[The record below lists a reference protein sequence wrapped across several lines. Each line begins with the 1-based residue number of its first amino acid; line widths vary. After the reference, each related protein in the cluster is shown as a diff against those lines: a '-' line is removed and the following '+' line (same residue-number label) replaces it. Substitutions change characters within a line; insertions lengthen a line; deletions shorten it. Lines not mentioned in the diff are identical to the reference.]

1 MRKKKRAREEETREG
16 RGSSVTPRVSPSH
29 APVLSFAHYFPSSS
43 PEDPG
48 DEVDY
53 FQAPATQANT
63 KKNSGTERT
72 FTARMKKQTASDN
85 TFYYAHL
92 SLDLHWLVRHT
103 AYLPYFSC
111 YSFCWV
117 ALIYHSLLN
126 LHNTLSAVKNDT
138 IFLAIVF

>member
-1 MRKKKRAREEETREG
+1 MRKKKRAREKETREG

-72 FTARMKKQTASDN
+72 FTARIKKQTACDN

-92 SLDLHWLVRHT
+92 SLDFHWLVRHT

-117 ALIYHSLLN
+117 ALIYIIL
-126 LHNTLSAVKNDT
+126 
-138 IFLAIVF
+138 